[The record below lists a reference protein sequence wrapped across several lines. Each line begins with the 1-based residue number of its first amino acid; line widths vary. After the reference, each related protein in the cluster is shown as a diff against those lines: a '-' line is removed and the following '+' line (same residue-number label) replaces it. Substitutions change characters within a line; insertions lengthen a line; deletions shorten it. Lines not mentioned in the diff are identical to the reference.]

1 MQGGKKGTLEQI
13 HSSAVSKPF
22 TLEDEVYP
30 MATEA
35 TFTVP
40 ADEFPLGTVFTELP
54 GATVRLERVVPGTD
68 VVIPY
73 FWVRGAHSDDI
84 VAAFSDHPGVRNIR
98 LVDSVEDE
106 YLLRAEWVTEYEGVL
121 STLSETQIPLIEATG
136 TDEQWMFEIRG
147 DDRSDIAAFQG
158 RCRELDVPITL
169 TALHALTPVETG
181 TEAAITDAQQEALV
195 LAYERGY
202 FNSPRDVTME
212 DLGDDLGISQQAVAA
227 RLRRG
232 IRRIL
237 GSSLSTL
244 GT

>member
-1 MQGGKKGTLEQI
+1 
-13 HSSAVSKPF
+13 
-22 TLEDEVYP
+22 

-54 GATVRLERVVPGTD
+54 RATVRLERVVPGHE

-98 LVDSVEDE
+98 LVDSVKDE
-106 YLLRAEWVTEYEGVL
+106 YLLRAEWVAEYEGVL
-121 STLSETQIPLIEATG
+121 STLAETQVPLTEAVG
-136 TDEQWMFEIRG
+136 TTEQWTFEIRG
-147 DDRSDIAAFQG
+147 DNRSDIAEFQS
-158 RCRELDVPITL
+158 RCRGHDIPITL
-169 TALHALTPVETG
+169 TALHSLTPVETG
-181 TEAAITDAQQEALV
+181 SETAITDAQLEALL

-202 FNSPRDVTME
+202 FNSPRDVTMA
-212 DLGDDLGISQQAVAA
+212 DLGEELDISQQAVAS

-237 GSSLSTL
+237 GSTLSAL
-244 GT
+244 EG